1 MFDSHSET
9 DVYQYSRSEYKG
21 FPTALVGYVGTCKN
35 NRRVKQRNNTAY
47 GWSTEIPGDM
57 HAKGH
62 LCEATFKAHG
72 KGGFKKVVNGIM
84 ERHKLTDEAFKKKKV
99 SRVKSKPYSG
109 SSLGCKLCIWF
120 CSSPRVHKIT
130 RISI

>member
-35 NRRVKQRNNTAY
+35 NHRVKQRNNTAY

-84 ERHKLTDEAFKKKKV
+84 ERQTN
-99 SRVKSKPYSG
+99 
-109 SSLGCKLCIWF
+109 
-120 CSSPRVHKIT
+120 
-130 RISI
+130 